1 MLYLFLLLFLYAGV
15 GSVHAQTSTVPDQ
28 PSALFQRLLTS
39 IRQIQILDN
48 HAHPAFPGD
57 PEMDALTFEAGRLA
71 ALEPFALPLRLR
83 PTNPEYVEALRV
95 LYDYPHSDLSADH
108 LRELAARKRQQR
120 AGLGV
125 TYFNEVLDRAG
136 IAVSFANRVGMNNAP
151 LDRSRFKWVPFID
164 AYLFPLDNTV
174 YKKMNADSRVFF
186 SSQEK
191 LLTRY
196 LEQVE
201 TSRPRTFDAYLR
213 FVHESLAR
221 LKAEGAVAVNFE
233 AAYVRALRLDDPSQ
247 RRARRVYE
255 RYRSSTE
262 VPEDE
267 YRDLQDYLFRDLL
280 REVTKLGLPVQLHT
294 GPRVGNAF
302 GLSGSNPLHLEN
314 ILNDPQY
321 RQTTFILLHGGY
333 PFTRE
338 AILLAGKPNVYV
350 EPSDHM
356 TLYLYPPDLAQ
367 VFKEWL
373 TFYPEK
379 ILFGTSAMV
388 VSDLVG
394 AEETYWLAAETGRQ
408 ALALALSEM
417 VQEGR
422 CDEAEALH
430 FARLVL
436 HDNVAK
442 LYGLP

>member
-1 MLYLFLLLFLYAGV
+1 
-15 GSVHAQTSTVPDQ
+15 
-28 PSALFQRLLTS
+28 
-39 IRQIQILDN
+39 
-48 HAHPAFPGD
+48 
-57 PEMDALTFEAGRLA
+57 
-71 ALEPFALPLRLR
+71 
-83 PTNPEYVEALRV
+83 
-95 LYDYPHSDLSADH
+95 
-108 LRELAARKRQQR
+108 
-120 AGLGV
+120 
-125 TYFNEVLDRAG
+125 
-136 IAVSFANRVGMNNAP
+136 MNNAP

-233 AAYVRALRLDDPSQ
+233 AAYVRALRFDDPSQ

-333 PFTRE
+333 PFMRE

-350 EPSDHM
+350 EPSDQM

-436 HDNVAK
+436 HDNAAK